1 MAEAKTRRRV
11 DHLNAERYAV
21 TDKLARPQES
31 RKNREFVR
39 CLNAAGVHAISERAG
54 HCAIGGVR
62 APIVASL

>member
-21 TDKLARPQES
+21 TDKLARPQV
-31 RKNREFVR
+31 REFVR
-39 CLNAAGVHAISERAG
+39 SLNAAGVHEISERAG

-62 APIVASL
+62 APLVASL